1 MAQAARCSSWRVI
14 VLLPADRRVPGRIR
28 PDRAGHPRQVG
39 QGPGDL
45 DDLVRGAGVDLP
57 EIDGSADGG
66 DGFGGGRPG
75 AAQLSGRDVAVGLPG
90 GVPQPRRARTDVPGY
105 CCRRLQGPRMP
116 PPRRPGR

>member
-1 MAQAARCSSWRVI
+1 MCYSQLIGECLAAFVRTG
-14 VLLPADRRVPGRIR
+14 PGS
-28 PDRAGHPRQVG
+28 AGQVG

-45 DDLVRGAGVDLP
+45 DDLVRGAGADLP

-90 GVPQPRRARTDVPGY
+90 GVPQPAAGED
-105 CCRRLQGPRMP
+105 
-116 PPRRPGR
+116 